1 MKQGDALSCAIFII
15 CIDPLLRNLNADLEI
30 KVIELETPISKDKIN
45 FKLDAFAD
53 DVGALCRGDF
63 NSIQNV
69 FTQYER
75 LTRKS
80 RLVLKAEK
88 TEILVLNSTREN
100 TYTVTYID
108 RVPYFH

>member
-1 MKQGDALSCAIFII
+1 M
-15 CIDPLLRNLNADLEI
+15 PLLMTWEPCVE
-30 KVIELETPISKDKIN
+30 VIL
-45 FKLDAFAD
+45 
-53 DVGALCRGDF
+53 
-63 NSIQNV
+63 NSIQKV